1 MGPAES
7 HRRAFEM
14 AIERWSPFVSV
25 ERWDPFRSMSDMPGE
40 VDRLFDS
47 FLGRPAASVPRTW
60 APVLDIH
67 ETKDELVLSFEL
79 PGVTDKDVS
88 LSITGDLLTLKG
100 ERAANRDVKDENV
113 YRVERVYGK
122 FERSVQLPMP
132 VQADKVKATY
142 RDGVLEVKLPKVEEV
157 KPKAIKIDII

>member
-1 MGPAES
+1 
-7 HRRAFEM
+7 M

-40 VDRLFDS
+40 VNRLFDS

-113 YRVERVYGK
+113 SRRARLRK

-142 RDGVLEVKLPKVEEV
+142 RDGCSR
-157 KPKAIKIDII
+157 

>member
-1 MGPAES
+1 
-7 HRRAFEM
+7 M
-14 AIERWSPFVSV
+14 AIERWRPFVSV
-25 ERWDPFRSMSDMPGE
+25 ERWDPFRNMSDMQGE
-40 VDRLFDS
+40 VNRLFDS

-67 ETKDELVLSFEL
+67 ETKDELVLNFEL

-100 ERAANRDVKDENV
+100 ERAANRDVKDESV
-113 YRVERVYGK
+113 HHVERVYGK

>member
-1 MGPAES
+1 
-7 HRRAFEM
+7 M
-14 AIERWSPFVSV
+14 ATERWSPFVSV

-40 VDRLFDS
+40 VNRLFDS
-47 FLGRPAASVPRTW
+47 FLGRPAASVPRAW